1 VSVNKPTE
9 ESQSTV
15 TFSNGVIATATDSV
29 ILNIPQ
35 RPLMELLRN
44 STLPDGALDKR
55 DFQGLHGVQ
64 GEIVAKLYLY
74 YPKAWWY
81 EVRTAPSII
90 ALTFLARRTFKPP
103 STF

>member
-1 VSVNKPTE
+1 MSVNKPQA
-9 ESQSTV
+9 ESQTSV
-15 TFSNGVIATATDSV
+15 TFSNGVTATATDGV

-44 STLPDGALDKR
+44 STLPTGALDKR
-55 DFQGLHGVQ
+55 EFQGLHGVQ

-81 EVRTAPSII
+81 EVR
-90 ALTFLARRTFKPP
+90 PP
-103 STF
+103 